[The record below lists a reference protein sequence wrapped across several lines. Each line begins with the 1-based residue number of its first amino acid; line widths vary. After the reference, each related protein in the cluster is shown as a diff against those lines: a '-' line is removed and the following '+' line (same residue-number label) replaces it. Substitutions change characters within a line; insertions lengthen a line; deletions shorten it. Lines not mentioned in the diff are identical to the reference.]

1 MQQYDVVYQ
10 SGGEE
15 HTERVSAPD
24 AATAAS
30 HIQTEHGREEG
41 LFELIAVN
49 LIEDGAKTLEPAE
62 DTTPD
67 TLTLDETLR
76 PS

>member
-1 MQQYDVVYQ
+1 MQHYDVVYQ
-10 SGGEE
+10 SGGQEF
-15 HTERVSAPD
+15 TQRVHADD

-30 HIQTEHGREEG
+30 MVQNEHRREEG

-49 LIEDGAKTLEPAE
+49 LIEQAS
-62 DTTPD
+62 
-67 TLTLDETLR
+67 DETDATSMDESLT